1 MPDPASKRFQPVEN
15 NVSLPKLEESIL
27 EFWREKDIY
36 DRSLQQREGAEK
48 YVFFEGPPTANGKPH
63 PGHCLT
69 RAIKDVFPRYK
80 TMKGFY
86 CRRKAG
92 WDTHGLPVEVEVCKE
107 LGIHSKEDIEE
118 YGVEPFI
125 HKCQQS
131 VFTYMK
137 NWEQLTERLGFWV
150 KLDDAYV
157 TYHKSYVESVWWS
170 LKTLF
175 DNDLLYQGHKIIW
188 WWAQGGTALSS
199 GEVGEG
205 YKTVM
210 DPSVYVLFPLVDRPN
225 TSLLVW
231 TTTPWT
237 LPSNQFAAVNKDIE
251 YSTVYDPEL
260 DQNIVFASD
269 LVEKISEKV
278 KRELEVKSTEPGSSL
293 LGERYLPPFDYYYK
307 DQGDQTGTCLL
318 YTSPS
323 PRDATLSRMPSSA

>member
-118 YGVEPFI
+118 YGV
-125 HKCQQS
+125 
-131 VFTYMK
+131 
-137 NWEQLTERLGFWV
+137 
-150 KLDDAYV
+150 
-157 TYHKSYVESVWWS
+157 
-170 LKTLF
+170 
-175 DNDLLYQGHKIIW
+175 
-188 WWAQGGTALSS
+188 
-199 GEVGEG
+199 
-205 YKTVM
+205 
-210 DPSVYVLFPLVDRPN
+210 
-225 TSLLVW
+225 
-231 TTTPWT
+231 
-237 LPSNQFAAVNKDIE
+237 
-251 YSTVYDPEL
+251 
-260 DQNIVFASD
+260 
-269 LVEKISEKV
+269 
-278 KRELEVKSTEPGSSL
+278 
-293 LGERYLPPFDYYYK
+293 
-307 DQGDQTGTCLL
+307 CLL

-323 PRDATLSRMPSSA
+323 PRD

>member
-137 NWEQLTERLGFWV
+137 NW
-150 KLDDAYV
+150 D
-157 TYHKSYVESVWWS
+157 
-170 LKTLF
+170 
-175 DNDLLYQGHKIIW
+175 
-188 WWAQGGTALSS
+188 
-199 GEVGEG
+199 
-205 YKTVM
+205 
-210 DPSVYVLFPLVDRPN
+210 
-225 TSLLVW
+225 
-231 TTTPWT
+231 
-237 LPSNQFAAVNKDIE
+237 
-251 YSTVYDPEL
+251 
-260 DQNIVFASD
+260 
-269 LVEKISEKV
+269 
-278 KRELEVKSTEPGSSL
+278 
-293 LGERYLPPFDYYYK
+293 
-307 DQGDQTGTCLL
+307 CLL

-323 PRDATLSRMPSSA
+323 PRDS